1 MKGIERLRI
10 RRRPPAGVSVTALF
24 LGLGACLAAFL
35 AYYWFAVLAP
45 QLDANARAN
54 ATALANSQAQI
65 IADALSGSDPEKT
78 HRRLAGIM
86 DEILIAREPTSG
98 EPMFTALRTEID
110 YEAVR
115 MPAGSLDVSKTSSAC
130 RDCLDIDVPLYART
144 SRELLGIA
152 HFRANLLFVRE
163 LKRDV
168 RDKLSVGAA
177 LLLVV
182 MGGIWW
188 AVVNLLRNIAR
199 SERNLRAVF
208 EAAPVP
214 MMLVRHRDGRI
225 ARGNRA
231 AAELLAVRQLDLDG
245 ATPAE
250 FHRRTA
256 DEAALFGP
264 AAGQGR
270 VDGREAEIQDRSGRH
285 HWVLVSSHP
294 IDYFDEPAHI
304 ASYAEITALKE
315 VQRQL
320 TEARDAAE
328 EATRAKGLFV
338 ANMSHEIRTP
348 LNAVLGFCHLAERTR
363 LDDKQRNYLRNI
375 RKATDS
381 LLAIINNILDFS
393 KLDAG
398 KLELDQVDFSLRAIV
413 GDVVEMFSVI
423 ADQQG
428 LALTHEIAPAVP
440 DGVRGDP
447 QRIKQILINLIG
459 NALKFTEDG
468 GVRLTLALDAAAP
481 DDICL
486 LFEVSD
492 SGIGIEEAA
501 IPELFQSFTQADS
514 STTRRYGGTGL
525 GLAICRN
532 LVGMM
537 GGQIGVRSRPGAGST
552 FWFTLHLGLAK
563 CAAIAAT
570 DDGPSEIDATPFAR
584 ARVLVV
590 EDNLINQRIMREL
603 LNETGLD
610 VTIAGDGL
618 EALEVIRRQ
627 AFDLV
632 LMDLQMPRMDG
643 YQTTAE
649 IREHHDR
656 LSLPI
661 VAMTA
666 HGRDEDREKC
676 LAAGMND
683 HLSKPVD
690 PARLVQA
697 LRQWLGDAVID
708 TPGPVAISVNPVV
721 PELPGVDMAA
731 GLGRAGNKPALY
743 LSLLRDFHKD
753 HAASLSRIREACA
766 GGRRESAVRMV
777 HNLKGTAGNLGARE
791 LERRLARVERAL
803 AGHASLDHALDD
815 ADSEL
820 DQLISAIAA
829 LGADTS
835 TATPAGRPDVLRG
848 ASLIESL
855 RVALRSGSFQSVHL
869 LEPLAAALGGQ
880 CRQTFVILAEQVQTF
895 DFDRAERTLM
905 RLAAEFA
912 EATGKIDH
920 DQ

>member
-1 MKGIERLRI
+1 M
-10 RRRPPAGVSVTALF
+10 TALF

>member
-1 MKGIERLRI
+1 M
-10 RRRPPAGVSVTALF
+10 TALF

-54 ATALANSQAQI
+54 ASALANSQAQI

-168 RDKLSVGAA
+168 RDKLSIGAA

-245 ATPAE
+245 AVPAE
-250 FHRRTA
+250 FHRRAA

-264 AAGQGR
+264 AAGQTR
-270 VDGREAEIQDRSGRH
+270 VDGREAEIQDRAGRH

-398 KLELDQVDFSLRAIV
+398 KLELDEVDFSLRAII

-468 GVRLTLALDAAAP
+468 SVRLTLALDTAAP

-537 GGQIGVRSRPGAGST
+537 GGRIGVRSRPGAGST

-563 CAAIAAT
+563 DAAIGAT
-570 DDGPSEIDATPFAR
+570 DDTPSEIDASAFAR

-610 VTIAGDGL
+610 VTIAGDGV
-618 EALEVIRRQ
+618 EALEVLRQQ
-627 AFDLV
+627 AFNLV

-643 YQTTAE
+643 YQTTAK

-708 TPGPVAISVNPVV
+708 ASGPAVVSVNPVV

-753 HAASLSRIREACA
+753 HATSLARIREACA
-766 GGRRESAVRMV
+766 GGRRETAVRMV

-791 LERRLARVERAL
+791 LERRLTRVERAL

-829 LGADTS
+829 LGADTP
-835 TATPAGRPDVLRG
+835 TATPAGRPDVLHG

-855 RVALRSGSFQSVHL
+855 RMALRSGSFQAVHL

-912 EATGKIDH
+912 EVTGELDH

>member
-1 MKGIERLRI
+1 M
-10 RRRPPAGVSVTALF
+10 TALF
-24 LGLGACLAAFL
+24 LGLGVCLAAFL

-54 ATALANSQAQI
+54 ASALANSQAQI
-65 IADALSGSDPEKT
+65 IADALSADDLEAT
-78 HRRLAGIM
+78 QRRLAGIM

-98 EPMFTALRTEID
+98 EPMFTALRTEFD
-110 YEAVR
+110 YDTVR
-115 MPAGSLDVSKTSSAC
+115 MPVGSLDINKVSGSC

-152 HFRANLLFVRE
+152 HFRANLLFVRD

-168 RDKLSVGAA
+168 RDKLSIGAG

-188 AVVNLLRNIAR
+188 AVANLLRNIAR

-214 MMLVRHRDGRI
+214 MILVRHRDGRI
-225 ARGNRA
+225 AHGNRA
-231 AAELLAVRQLDLDG
+231 AAELLDVRQSELG
-245 ATPAE
+245 GTSPMA
-250 FHRRTA
+250 FHRQATGDA
-256 DEAALFGP
+256 PLFGP
-264 AAGQGR
+264 ESGLAR
-270 VDGREAEIQDRSGRH
+270 TDGREVEIQDHSGRH

-294 IDYFDEPAHI
+294 IHYFDEPAHI
-304 ASYAEITALKE
+304 ASYAEVTALKE

-320 TEARDAAE
+320 IEARDAAE

-363 LDDKQRNYLRNI
+363 LDEKQRNYLRNI

-398 KLELDQVDFSLRAIV
+398 KLELEQVDFGLRALV
-413 GDVVEMFSVI
+413 VDVVEMFSVI
-423 ADQQG
+423 ADKQG
-428 LALTHEIAPAVP
+428 LGLSHAIAPAVP
-440 DGVRGDP
+440 DRVRGDP
-447 QRIKQILINLIG
+447 QHLKQILINLIG
-459 NALKFTEDG
+459 NALKFTDEG
-468 GVRLTLALDAAAP
+468 EVRLSVLLESAAP
-481 DDICL
+481 DVVCL

-492 SGIGIEEAA
+492 TGIGIDDAI

-514 STTRRYGGTGL
+514 STTRRFGGTGL

-532 LVGMM
+532 LVALM
-537 GGQIGVRSRPGAGST
+537 GGRIGVRSRSGEGSV
-552 FWFTLHLGLAK
+552 FWFTVCFGLAGDG
-563 CAAIAAT
+563 AMAT
-570 DDGPSEIDATPFAR
+570 AGEEPVAGEVSFAR

-603 LNETGLD
+603 LTESGLA
-610 VTIAGDGL
+610 VSIAGDGA
-618 EALEVIRRQ
+618 EALQVLETQ
-627 AFDLV
+627 SFDLV

-643 YQTTAE
+643 YQATAK
-649 IREHHDR
+649 IRERHDR

-661 VAMTA
+661 IAMTA

-676 LAAGMND
+676 LSAGMND

-690 PARLVQA
+690 PARLGQA
-697 LRQWLGDAVID
+697 LRQWLGEAAGDAAGEAPAAARVAS
-708 TPGPVAISVNPVV
+708 TPAV

-731 GLGRAGNKPALY
+731 GLARAGNRPALY
-743 LSLLRDFHKD
+743 LSLLKDFHQD
-753 HAASLSRIREACA
+753 HADSLLHIRDACTS
-766 GGRRESAVRMV
+766 GRRETAVRRV

-803 AGHASLDHALDD
+803 AGHASLDHALED
-815 ADSEL
+815 AESEL
-820 DQLISAIAA
+820 ESLMAAIKAHELDLPAEPAA
-829 LGADTS
+829 A
-835 TATPAGRPDVLRG
+835 RPDRARAG
-848 ASLIESL
+848 SLIESL
-855 RVALRSGSFQSVHL
+855 RVALRSGSFQAVHL

-880 CRQTFVILAEQVQTF
+880 CRQTFATLKEQVQTF
-895 DFDRAERTLM
+895 DFDQAERSLM

-912 EATGKIDH
+912 EAIGEVDH
-920 DQ
+920 DG